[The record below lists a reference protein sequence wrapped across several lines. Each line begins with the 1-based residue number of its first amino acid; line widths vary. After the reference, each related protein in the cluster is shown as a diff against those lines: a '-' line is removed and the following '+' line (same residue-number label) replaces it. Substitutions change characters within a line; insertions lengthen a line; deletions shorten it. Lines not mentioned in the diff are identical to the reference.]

1 VAAIGARRRG
11 IVTEELARGAG
22 VPPHARDTLRSRGV
36 LVSLGRGVDRLRDH
50 PFDHWAQCQAALDL
64 AGPGAVLGLR
74 SAARLHGFYAYRRAG
89 EVEVIVC
96 RGRDARTS
104 IGRVVRTRLLPPQHV
119 TAIDGFPVTTVA
131 RTFFDLCGDPDPGLR
146 KRGGHPVHEKKMA
159 RVYNDAAGRRGLSF
173 VQELAVLAVMAQ
185 RGRRGT
191 RLVRRLLL
199 RFGPRY
205 VPTRSDTETLFF
217 ELVASF
223 GLPEP
228 EKQAVVT
235 DIEGWIG
242 TVDFLWRAERVIAEV
257 DSSWHDGPLD
267 QERDEA
273 RDQRAEAAGYVV
285 RRYRYRDLVGEPN
298 RVHRELGVAMRR

>member
-1 VAAIGARRRG
+1 
-11 IVTEELARGAG
+11 
-22 VPPHARDTLRSRGV
+22 V
-36 LVSLGRGVDRLRDH
+36 LVSLGKGVDRLRDH

-64 AGPGAVLGLR
+64 AGSGAVLGLR

-89 EVEVIVC
+89 EVEVIVR
-96 RGRDARTS
+96 RGRDARIN
-104 IGRVVRTRLLPPQHV
+104 IGRIVQTRSLPSQHL
-119 TAIDGFPVTTVA
+119 TAIQGFPVTTVA

-146 KRGGHPVHEKKMA
+146 RRGGHPVHDRKMA
-159 RVYNDAAGRRGLSF
+159 RVYNDAAGRRGLTL
-173 VQELAVLAVMAQ
+173 VQELAVLAAMAK

-205 VPTRSDTETLFF
+205 VPTRSDAETLFF
-217 ELVASF
+217 ELVAGF

-228 EKQAVVT
+228 EKQAVIT

-257 DSSWHDGPLD
+257 DSRSHGGPLD

-273 RDQRAEAAGYVV
+273 RDRRAEAAGYVV
-285 RRYRYRDLVGEPN
+285 CRYRYRDLIGQPT
-298 RVHRELGVAMRR
+298 RVHRELVVAMRRLTA

>member
-1 VAAIGARRRG
+1 M
-11 IVTEELARGAG
+11 TEQLAREAG
-22 VPPHARDTLRSRGV
+22 VPPHALDTLRSRGV
-36 LVSLGRGVDRLRDH
+36 LMSLGRGVDRLRDH
-50 PFDHWAQCQAALDL
+50 PFDRWAQCRAALDL
-64 AGPGAVLGLR
+64 AGPGSVLGLR
-74 SAARLHGFYAYRRAG
+74 SAARLHGFYAYRRAR
-89 EVEVIVC
+89 EVEVIVR

-104 IGRVVRTRLLPPQHV
+104 IGRIVQTRSLPPQHV
-119 TAIDGFPVTTVA
+119 TAIRGFPVTTVA
-131 RTFFDLCGDPDPGLR
+131 RTFFDLCGDPDPRLR
-146 KRGGHPVHEKKMA
+146 RRGGHPIHEKKMA
-159 RVYNDAAGRRGLSF
+159 RVYNDAAGRRGLSL
-173 VQELAVLAVMAQ
+173 VQELAVLAVLAQ

-199 RFGPRY
+199 RFGPGY
-205 VPTRSDTETLFF
+205 APTHSDTETLFY

-242 TVDFLWRAERVIAEV
+242 TVDFLWRPERVIAEV

-273 RDQRAEAAGYVV
+273 RDLRAQAAGYVV
-285 RRYRYRDLVGEPN
+285 RRYRYRDIVGEPN
-298 RVHRELGVAMRR
+298 RVHHELVAAMRRLTA

>member
-1 VAAIGARRRG
+1 M
-11 IVTEELARGAG
+11 
-22 VPPHARDTLRSRGV
+22 PPHALDTLRSRGV
-36 LVSLGRGVDRLRDH
+36 LISVGKGVDRLRDH

-89 EVEVIVC
+89 EVEVIVG

-104 IGRVVRTRLLPPQHV
+104 VGRIVQTRSLPPQHV
-119 TAIDGFPVTTVA
+119 MAIEGFPVTTVA

-146 KRGGHPVHEKKMA
+146 RRGGHPVHEKKMA
-159 RVYNDAAGRRGLSF
+159 RVYNDAAGRRGLTL
-173 VQELAVLAVMAQ
+173 VQELAVLAALAQ

-205 VPTRSDTETLFF
+205 VPTRSDAETLFF

-228 EKQAVVT
+228 EKQAVIT

-257 DSSWHDGPLD
+257 DSRWHDGPLD
-267 QERDEA
+267 EERDEA
-273 RDQRAEAAGYVV
+273 RDRRAKAAGYVV
-285 RRYRYRDLVGEPN
+285 RRYRYRDLIREPS
-298 RVHRELGVAMRR
+298 RVHRELVVAMRRLTA

>member
-1 VAAIGARRRG
+1 
-11 IVTEELARGAG
+11 
-22 VPPHARDTLRSRGV
+22 V
-36 LVSLGRGVDRLRDH
+36 LVSLGKGVDRLRDH
-50 PFDHWAQCQAALDL
+50 PFDHWAQCQAVLDL
-64 AGPGAVLGLR
+64 AGSGAVLGLR

-89 EVEVIVC
+89 EVEVIVR
-96 RGRDARTS
+96 RGRDARIN
-104 IGRVVRTRLLPPQHV
+104 IGRIVQTRSLPSQHL
-119 TAIDGFPVTTVA
+119 TAIQGFPVTTVA

-146 KRGGHPVHEKKMA
+146 RRGGHPVHDRKMA
-159 RVYNDAAGRRGLSF
+159 RVYNDAAGRRGLTL
-173 VQELAVLAVMAQ
+173 VQELAVLAAMAK

-205 VPTRSDTETLFF
+205 VATRSDAETLFF
-217 ELVASF
+217 ELVAGF

-228 EKQAVVT
+228 EKQAVIT

-257 DSSWHDGPLD
+257 DSRSHGGPLD

-273 RDQRAEAAGYVV
+273 RDRRAEAAGYVV
-285 RRYRYRDLVGEPN
+285 CRYRYRDLIGQPT
-298 RVHRELGVAMRR
+298 RVHRELVVAMRRLTV